1 MDIVGVASR
10 IEPRRCVL
18 IVDKMSFVHL
28 HVHSEYSLLDGF
40 SNIKKLVARA
50 KEMGMPALAL
60 TDHGTMFGV
69 IDFFNA
75 AQKAGIKP
83 IIGME
88 AYLAPRGMDSRDPQ
102 ADKKSTHLLL
112 LAENQTG
119 YQNLLKLASR
129 AQLEGFYY
137 YPRVDHA
144 IVAEHAEGLICTT
157 GCMSAEVPR
166 LLGDGNIEGARR
178 QLDWYYDTF
187 GKDRFFLELQQH
199 DIKEL
204 DQINRHLLDLGHRYD
219 SHFVATNDVHYI
231 NPEDARLQDIMLA
244 IQTSTLLSDPN
255 RMRMT
260 DGSYYLRTPDEMGR
274 LFAEVP
280 EALSN
285 TLMIAERCNVDL
297 GFKGYHLPN
306 FDVPDGYT
314 AESYLRSLCET
325 GLQRR
330 FGVRSSDEVIA
341 KRLEYELGVI
351 HQMGFDTYFLI
362 VWDLCR
368 YARQPE
374 HLVQRAWLS
383 SRLDCRLHAGYHAG
397 RSARTR
403 LDLRALLEP
412 WSDFDAGYRSGFSRR
427 SAG

>member
-1 MDIVGVASR
+1 
-10 IEPRRCVL
+10 
-18 IVDKMSFVHL
+18 MSFVHL

-88 AYLAPRGMDSRDPQ
+88 AYLAPRGMNSRDPQ

-129 AQLEGFYY
+129 AQLDGFYY

-144 IVAEHAEGLICTT
+144 LVADHADGLICTT

-166 LLGDGNIEGARR
+166 LLADGNIEGARR

-187 GKDRFFLELQQH
+187 GNDRFFLELQQH

-204 DQINRHLLDLGHRYD
+204 ERINRQLLELGHRYD
-219 SHFVATNDVHYI
+219 SKF
-231 NPEDARLQDIMLA
+231 
-244 IQTSTLLSDPN
+244 
-255 RMRMT
+255 
-260 DGSYYLRTPDEMGR
+260 
-274 LFAEVP
+274 
-280 EALSN
+280 
-285 TLMIAERCNVDL
+285 
-297 GFKGYHLPN
+297 
-306 FDVPDGYT
+306 
-314 AESYLRSLCET
+314 
-325 GLQRR
+325 RR
-330 FGVRSSDEVIA
+330 
-341 KRLEYELGVI
+341 YE
-351 HQMGFDTYFLI
+351 
-362 VWDLCR
+362 
-368 YARQPE
+368 
-374 HLVQRAWLS
+374 
-383 SRLDCRLHAGYHAG
+383 
-397 RSARTR
+397 
-403 LDLRALLEP
+403 
-412 WSDFDAGYRSGFSRR
+412 
-427 SAG
+427 